1 MKSLEKYMLLKIKR
15 KIHVTIL
22 LIFCSLFLFYLL
34 DFNIKEFIESFP
46 SMLKLLKKIATPNF
60 KYIKVIRKSLTETIH
75 MSLLG
80 TFLGIGLSIPV
91 VFFTASNIFF
101 SRIIGEILNR
111 IFSILRTIP
120 SLIWAALLVS
130 FFSIGKFSGVI
141 SLAII
146 GFLISQKLL
155 RERIEE
161 IKENKLNALLSVGAS
176 KVQVMKYLVIP
187 EMKTHL
193 VSLFFIVL
201 ESNIRNATILGLV
214 GAGGIGQII
223 WKNLNHLKYEN
234 LSSIILAL
242 FILIFFIDVTSLFLR
257 SEKRIII
264 FRIKSY
270 KKFIFF
276 KNLKKLFLLL
286 IFIVIFIFL
295 NDFFSINYQRFIKG
309 LLQGKIIF
317 TRMIDV
323 NFSYFSKT
331 LLGIY
336 ESFII
341 AIFATFFGGI
351 MGFFFIFFASNNISN
366 KYVSL
371 SFKAVVNLM
380 RTIPPM
386 VVAIIFFRG
395 LGPGKL
401 SGSLALTVYTLG
413 VLTKMHTE
421 IIENVNKN
429 IKDSIM
435 STGASKIGIYRL
447 GLFEETFP
455 SFIGLLLYRLESNI
469 RDSTILGIIGAGGIG
484 TLLNMNIMWRNWE
497 NVGLIILEIGIMIG
511 SIDLISKKLR
521 MKYK

>member
-60 KYIKVIRKSLTETIH
+60 KYIKVIKKSLFETIQ

-101 SRIIGEILNR
+101 SKIIGEILNR
-111 IFSILRTIP
+111 VFSILRTIP

-187 EMKTHL
+187 EMKKHL

-223 WKNLNHLKYEN
+223 WKNLNHLKYDN

-242 FILIFFIDVTSLFLR
+242 FILIFFIDV
-257 SEKRIII
+257 
-264 FRIKSY
+264 
-270 KKFIFF
+270 
-276 KNLKKLFLLL
+276 
-286 IFIVIFIFL
+286 
-295 NDFFSINYQRFIKG
+295 
-309 LLQGKIIF
+309 
-317 TRMIDV
+317 
-323 NFSYFSKT
+323 
-331 LLGIY
+331 
-336 ESFII
+336 
-341 AIFATFFGGI
+341 
-351 MGFFFIFFASNNISN
+351 
-366 KYVSL
+366 
-371 SFKAVVNLM
+371 
-380 RTIPPM
+380 
-386 VVAIIFFRG
+386 
-395 LGPGKL
+395 
-401 SGSLALTVYTLG
+401 
-413 VLTKMHTE
+413 
-421 IIENVNKN
+421 
-429 IKDSIM
+429 KDI
-435 STGASKIGIYRL
+435 
-447 GLFEETFP
+447 
-455 SFIGLLLYRLESNI
+455 
-469 RDSTILGIIGAGGIG
+469 
-484 TLLNMNIMWRNWE
+484 
-497 NVGLIILEIGIMIG
+497 
-511 SIDLISKKLR
+511 
-521 MKYK
+521 